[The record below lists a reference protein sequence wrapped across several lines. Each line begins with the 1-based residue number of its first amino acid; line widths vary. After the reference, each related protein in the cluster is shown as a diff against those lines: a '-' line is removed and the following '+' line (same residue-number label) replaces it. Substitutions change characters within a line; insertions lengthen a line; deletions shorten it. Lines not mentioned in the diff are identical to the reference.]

1 MAPEPQT
8 SPPARVR
15 VSVDNGH
22 CHLFGLCQQEA
33 PEVFNL
39 GPDGRLRY
47 TPAPAPSETG
57 QVLQAA
63 RICPM
68 AAISITVRRSL

>member
-1 MAPEPQT
+1 MVMEPKT
-8 SPPARVR
+8 SPPDRVK

-22 CHLFGLCQQEA
+22 CQLFGLCQQEA
-33 PEVFNL
+33 PEVFDL

-47 TPAPAPSETG
+47 TASPAASATA

-68 AAISITVRRSL
+68 AAITINRRRAL

>member
-1 MAPEPQT
+1 MAAGPKTALPT
-8 SPPARVR
+8 RVR

-33 PEVFNL
+33 PEVFDL

-47 TPAPAPSETG
+47 TPAPSASETD

-63 RICPM
+63 RVCPM
-68 AAISITVRRSL
+68 AAITISTRRAQ

>member
-1 MAPEPQT
+1 MALEPKT
-8 SPPARVR
+8 APPARVS

-22 CHLFGLCQQEA
+22 CHLYGLCQQEA
-33 PEVFNL
+33 PEVFGL

-47 TPAPAPSETG
+47 TPSPAASETA

-68 AAISITVRRSL
+68 AAITINRRRAL